1 MARRRKEDALE
12 RLFHERVK
20 SRGGLAYKLTPIGR
34 RGKPDRIAFLPQGL
48 MLLAELKDE
57 DGELESHQA
66 REHARLEKLGFS
78 VNVIVGR
85 DGLDAALPLTAEERT
100 MQQPDR
106 IVFVWGL
113 WARQTWSGSSYITL
127 CTYSSLEYALTAL
140 PPGMTVAFQIVPVQ

>member
-57 DGELESHQA
+57 DGELESHQV

-85 DGLDAALPLTAEERT
+85 DGLDAALP
-100 MQQPDR
+100 PD
-106 IVFVWGL
+106 
-113 WARQTWSGSSYITL
+113 S
-127 CTYSSLEYALTAL
+127 
-140 PPGMTVAFQIVPVQ
+140 